1 MLETHIYR
9 LRRKI
14 EPDPGD
20 PALLL
25 TVQGAYRLNQPMV
38 IPNET

>member
-9 LRRKI
+9 LRKKI
-14 EPDPGD
+14 EPDPKD

-25 TVQGAYRLNQPMV
+25 TVQGAYRLNLPMAAV
-38 IPNET
+38 GEA